1 MTKCNNDNCLS
12 EIFESFGFTGNAIP
26 YGTGHINDTY
36 LINATNGKKYIVQR
50 INNDI
55 FKKPWELMDNVVA
68 VTAHIRSKI
77 IAQGQ
82 NPERK
87 VLNFLKAKDGK
98 YYVETKSGKFFRAY
112 EYVDGVS
119 TYDIVEKPEDF
130 YKAAKAFGK
139 FQNQLSD
146 FPASKLYETI
156 PNFHNTRSRYEDF
169 KKAVK
174 EDRCGRLKDVKA
186 EVEFYLEREAD
197 SDIVVDAMA
206 QGKIP
211 VRVTHNDTKLNNV
224 LIDNATNEGICV
236 IDLDTVMPGSLLY
249 DFGDS
254 MRFGTNTAA
263 EDEKDLSKVTSDLTY
278 FEYFTKGFLEELSN
292 SITKEEIEL
301 LPFSAKLLTLECGTR
316 FLADHLNGDTYF
328 KIHREGHNL
337 DRARTQMKLV
347 ADMESK
353 MDKMAAIVKKY
364 I

>member
-1 MTKCNNDNCLS
+1 MTKCNNNCLA
-12 EIFESFGFTGNAIP
+12 EILEYFELSGQAIP
-26 YGTGHINDTY
+26 YGSGHINDTY
-36 LINATNGKKYIVQR
+36 LLTSPNGEKYIIQR
-50 INNDI
+50 INNDV
-55 FKKPWELMDNVVA
+55 FKKPEEVMENIVA
-68 VTAHIRSKI
+68 VTEHIRKKI
-77 IAQGQ
+77 VAQGTDPARQ
-82 NPERK
+82 
-87 VLNFLKAKDGK
+87 VLHYLKTKDNK
-98 YYVETKSGKFFRAY
+98 YYHKTADGRYYRAY
-112 EYVDGVS
+112 VYVDGVT

-139 FQNQLSD
+139 FQKQLSD
-146 FPASKLYETI
+146 FPAHKLFETI

-169 KKAVK
+169 KRAIK
-174 EDRCGRLKDVKA
+174 EDRCGRLKDVQA
-186 EVEFYLEREAD
+186 EVDFYLAREAD
-197 SDIVVDAMA
+197 ADIVINAMA
-206 QGKIP
+206 KGDIP

-224 LIDNATNEGICV
+224 LIDNETNEGICV

-263 EDEKDLSKVTSDLTY
+263 EDEKDLSKVTSDLNL
-278 FEYFTKGFLEELSN
+278 FEHYTKGFLEELGD
-292 SITKEEIEL
+292 SITPAETEL
-301 LPFSAKLLTLECGTR
+301 LPFSAKLMTLECGTR

-353 MDKMAAIVKKY
+353 MDQMAKIVKKY

>member
-1 MTKCNNDNCLS
+1 MTKCNNNCLA
-12 EIFESFGFTGNAIP
+12 EILECFELSGQAIP
-26 YGTGHINDTY
+26 YGSGHINDTY
-36 LINATNGKKYIVQR
+36 LLASPNGEKYIIQR
-50 INNDI
+50 INNDV
-55 FKKPWELMDNVVA
+55 FKKPEEVMENIVA
-68 VTAHIRSKI
+68 VTEHIRKKI
-77 IAQGQ
+77 VAQGTDPARQ
-82 NPERK
+82 
-87 VLNFLKAKDGK
+87 VLHYLKTKDNK
-98 YYVETKSGKFFRAY
+98 YYHKTADGRYYRAY
-112 EYVDGVS
+112 VYVDGVT

-139 FQNQLSD
+139 FQKQLSD
-146 FPASKLYETI
+146 FPAHKLFETI

-169 KKAVK
+169 KRAIK
-174 EDRCGRLKDVKA
+174 EDRCGRLKDVQA
-186 EVEFYLEREAD
+186 EVDFYLAREAD
-197 SDIVVDAMA
+197 ADIVINAMA
-206 QGKIP
+206 KGDIP

-224 LIDNATNEGICV
+224 LIDNETNEGICV

-263 EDEKDLSKVTSDLTY
+263 EDEKDLSKVTSDLNL
-278 FEYFTKGFLEELSN
+278 FEHYTKGFLEELGD
-292 SITKEEIEL
+292 SITPAETEL
-301 LPFSAKLLTLECGTR
+301 LPFSAKLMTLECGTR

-353 MDKMAAIVKKY
+353 MDQMAKIVKKY